1 MKGEDDEEDGEEC
14 PPDVG
19 GHAPPSDEAKKRTP
33 ECHAGAPATGSG
45 TCPSTAR
52 EEAQLHPTLK
62 TPRTGGEGNRI
73 AKENNS
79 APELHCSKA
88 VVDVSSA
95 SHSNNMENGHGL
107 PSERAQSHASV
118 DPSKAKS
125 IVKGDHDVEKNQNQ
139 PHHAPQHEGGRI
151 IARLREQLEIE
162 MMKLQKSDQDN
173 PKQES
178 ETTNEPQNKAQELG
192 KELGLDI
199 FIRMKPKA
207 HTMPPT
213 EERTFRDWVWLSLEN
228 PGTSTWGYLFAM
240 FIFIMIVVSTLS
252 FVLETMRDL
261 YDFAP
266 WFQIEVMCIA
276 AFSLEYFLR
285 LLVCPKWAYTGEM
298 HVFTW
303 LVPNLAD
310 FDDPFMMEI
319 FARFRFCLQP
329 MNMVDLIAILPTL
342 IQWMMAD
349 TFLRDSGALAD
360 LTAVRITRLFR
371 LFRLIGYSEGRM
383 MFLLSKTMSRSW
395 RMLRTLMIFW
405 AIAVLMFSSIMY
417 FAERGKFF
425 YCSEKAA
432 ALGMC
437 TMNEIRRT
445 STDGYDGL
453 EDCNGWAAQKNT
465 LKEKMLKCCN
475 GEAW

>member
-1 MKGEDDEEDGEEC
+1 MKGEDDEEDGEVC
-14 PPDVG
+14 PSHVAEGHVPASPD
-19 GHAPPSDEAKKRTP
+19 ASDEAQKAGLAAP
-33 ECHAGAPATGSG
+33 ESHAGADSG

-52 EEAQLHPTLK
+52 EEAQLHDTAQSPTK
-62 TPRTGGEGNRI
+62 DEANCRI
-73 AKENNS
+73 AQENDS
-79 APELHCSKA
+79 ALELHAKA
-88 VVDVSSA
+88 EDVSLANRSNTEIGDGRA
-95 SHSNNMENGHGL
+95 SQTMQ
-107 PSERAQSHASV
+107 PHASE
-118 DPSKAKS
+118 DPFKQKNV
-125 IVKGDHDVEKNQNQ
+125 VKGNQDGEKNHQ
-139 PHHAPQHEGGRI
+139 PHHAPHHEGGRI

-162 MMKLQKSDQDN
+162 MMKLHKADLDK
-173 PKQES
+173 PKQEV
-178 ETTNEPQNKAQELG
+178 EVVHEPQNKAQELS

-199 FIRMKPKA
+199 FSRIKPK

-228 PGTSTWGYLFAM
+228 PSISTWGYLFAM
-240 FIFIMIVVSTLS
+240 FIFIMIIVSTLS

-266 WFQIEVMCIA
+266 WFRIEVMCIT
-276 AFSLEYFLR
+276 AFSFEYFLR
-285 LLVCPKWAYTGEM
+285 LLVCPKWAYTGDM
-298 HVFTW
+298 HHVTW
-303 LVPNLAD
+303 LVPSLAD

-329 MNMVDLIAILPTL
+329 MNLVDLIAILPTL
-342 IQWMMAD
+342 VQWMMAD
-349 TFLRDSGALAD
+349 TFLRSSGALAD
-360 LTAVRITRLFR
+360 LTAVRMTRLFR

-383 MFLLSKTMSRSW
+383 MFLLSQTMSRSW

-417 FAERGKFF
+417 YAERGKFF

-437 TMNEIRRT
+437 TLNEVRRT
-445 STDGYDGL
+445 SHDGYDGL
-453 EDCNGWAAQKNT
+453 EDCNRWAAQKNT
-465 LKEKMLKCCN
+465 LKEKLLHCCN